1 MTIASDGF
9 AISSVSRRTAVD
21 NLCKLRFA
29 FLTRNKINVRKN
41 AALQNTTN
49 KSHKFISKREGRRLG
64 DHTCTRWGCW
74 NKGPR
79 RFNGIWVEK
88 FEGQSQNIAI
98 LYLTVNWTRN
108 ISFCGRNVVEL
119 VRSVSQ
125 SIGLS
130 ILHGKLLRNVSQ
142 LPLTVEKSAKLDF
155 ERLMKDETRVHATK
169 NPSEILR
176 SRARISDWYPCPL
189 LNLLRFDD
197 QKKYISVDQIESCH
211 WGTKV
216 SDTENWIPQSRFQSD
231 KYKK

>member
-1 MTIASDGF
+1 MPRCSKVAPRKSWSWQPDWD
-9 AISSVSRRTAVD
+9 SRIWSQ
-21 NLCKLRFA
+21 
-29 FLTRNKINVRKN
+29 FLTSMVGRYLVM
-41 AALQNTTN
+41 LTT
-49 KSHKFISKREGRRLG
+49 L
-64 DHTCTRWGCW
+64 
-74 NKGPR
+74 
-79 RFNGIWVEK
+79 
-88 FEGQSQNIAI
+88 
-98 LYLTVNWTRN
+98 L
-108 ISFCGRNVVEL
+108 EL